1 MGVNWPVDRQINV
14 VPDDAALM
22 LWCVVIGRFVK
33 KFSRFAQHHKTMR
46 KAFGHPELVFV
57 FSTQMS
63 PYSLSEGC
71 AVFAQIHGHIEYF
84 ALNDPYQLSL
94 GLPDLIVQAA

>member
-1 MGVNWPVDRQINV
+1 
-14 VPDDAALM
+14 M

-46 KAFGHPELVFV
+46 KTLRDPELMFV
-57 FSTQMS
+57 FRTQTS
-63 PYSLSEGC
+63 PYPLAEGC
-71 AVFAQIHGHIEYF
+71 AFFAQIHGHIEYF

-94 GLPDLIVQAA
+94 RLLDLIVQASQNVLHRT